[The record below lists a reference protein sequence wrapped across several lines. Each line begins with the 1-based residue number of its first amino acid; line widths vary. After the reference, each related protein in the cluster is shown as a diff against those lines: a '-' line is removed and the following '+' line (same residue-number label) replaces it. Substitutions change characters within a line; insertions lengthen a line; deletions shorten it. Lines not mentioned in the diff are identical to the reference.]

1 MLYEDLCSDGD
12 EDDASGKLWLY
23 EGLTPIESV
32 MEDTGWTPEEE
43 IKSSTLNGVFCEL
56 YGALPKVGA
65 KVSADGICIKV
76 LEMSGIDPKEWS
88 GWAFGIGLER
98 TAMRRFKIADLRLIF
113 ENDVRF
119 LEQF

>member
-1 MLYEDLCSDGD
+1 MISRSGIYAALTGSSIGGVKSAPTEPLRQ
-12 EDDASGKLWLY
+12 DASGKLWLY

-76 LEMSGIDPKEWS
+76 LEMSGNRASK
-88 GWAFGIGLER
+88 LEVSLPR
-98 TAMRRFKIADLRLIF
+98 EAEHTMTEAEAC
-113 ENDVRF
+113 
-119 LEQF
+119 